1 MYGKIDKVIFKQNI
15 IDYVEILFEGIYNKD
30 NVRFEDIVRIFKNR
44 ITEKESIDV
53 AKTIY

>member
-1 MYGKIDKVIFKQNI
+1 MYSKIDKVIFKQNI

-53 AKTIY
+53 AKIIY